1 MILWF
6 AIPVPMFE
14 LNASLIKK
22 YKAVYRSAK
31 SDRIL
36 QLIIGCKPKD
46 PELGTTNY
54 SDVGGAHKQ
63 VCKSKRDTNFFEQM
77 LKFSPLFVEEDKYHQ
92 AADCVPIIFEE
103 SFIKGQQIDK
113 ETVKK
118 GVDDRSHKRA
128 RSSSNDAV
136 LSSDLYLFKGNL

>member
-1 MILWF
+1 MVLWF

-54 SDVGGAHKQ
+54 SDVGSAHKQ

-92 AADCVPIIFEE
+92 ASDCVPIIFEE
-103 SFIKGQQIDK
+103 SFIKG
-113 ETVKK
+113 
-118 GVDDRSHKRA
+118 
-128 RSSSNDAV
+128 
-136 LSSDLYLFKGNL
+136 